1 MTSPDR
7 ASETRIVVFARAPE
21 PGAAKTRLIPLLGAE
36 GAAALHSLLI
46 ERTLTTALAS
56 AVGRVEL
63 WCAPSAQHPLL
74 LHFMQRHAVDGVT
87 QCEGDLG
94 ARMQHAAAS
103 TLATA
108 LRVILMGT
116 DCPALTAAD
125 LRTAA
130 GSLEER
136 HDAVLM
142 PAEDGG
148 YVLLGLNSWDA
159 RLFNDIAWG
168 GDRVLAATRAR
179 LSALNWRWHELPP
192 SWDVDRP
199 QDYVRLRASGLMPE
213 LDDALNVLGPAVK

>member
-1 MTSPDR
+1 MTAPAR
-7 ASETRIVVFARAPE
+7 ASETCIVVFARAPV
-21 PGAAKTRLIPLLGAE
+21 PGAAKTRLIPLLGAA

-46 ERTLTTALAS
+46 ERTLATALAS

-74 LHFMQRHAVDGVT
+74 SACLQRHGIDGMT
-87 QCEGDLG
+87 QCDGDLG

-103 TLATA
+103 TLATTR
-108 LRVILMGT
+108 RVLLIGN

-125 LRTAA
+125 LRAA
-130 GSLEER
+130 VRALEEQ
-136 HDAVLM
+136 HDAVLI

-148 YVLLGLNSWDA
+148 YVLLGLNNWDA
-159 RLFNDIAWG
+159 RLFTDIAWG
-168 GDRVLAATRAR
+168 SDQVLAATRTR

-199 QDYVRLRASGLMPE
+199 QDFVRLCASGLMPDLE
-213 LDDALNVLGPAVK
+213 RALVHARQQ